1 MTQWLKREALALVRL
16 LTHPLLWVLLS
27 LTLAGAIV
35 AYQIHYAFDLDVG
48 TPIDQ
53 SFIRNFHDPRVEDGT
68 GRTFR
73 WSDAY
78 GYIDLTGT
86 GGGVPFDV
94 TLTLN
99 TGRPSVPVSII
110 VNGETLLQS
119 TFSEGWRTLHLPVD
133 ASHAQALASRDLV
146 VEIRTPGYPA
156 PDDRTQIQGVMV
168 DSMQVSS
175 SGSGFVVP
183 SIIQLLYLG
192 LGVLL
197 VYLLLGRM
205 LYPIAAYERPSF
217 GWGMRARGLYVAF
230 AGALVAAMS
239 LVALLAWYH
248 SGDLT
253 AAVALDDLLA
263 WYRVPST
270 SAVGQ
275 VALPVAGTFALSY
288 ILLVLVEPLARR
300 ISKAPG
306 ARRGARILASMIAVA
321 FLVRFGAAN
330 LPQVNIIDL
339 PWHMKWLRELLA
351 GNWQALYFPGQLSM
365 VPREWGLAVL
375 IPKSPLFYFVT
386 APLAALPWSLETSVK
401 AFTCLLDVSLM
412 GFCYALLAR
421 YAPALGGWRAGLW
434 AAFAYACN
442 PLSYR
447 ALAYGILP
455 TILAQ
460 WLTVASF
467 TVLLVLASQMVLA
480 SPGEQGQTQPR
491 VKGLLFALFILLAA
505 SLVAFPTIA
514 VFNTFVLGLL
524 ALFWLWR
531 KRPRSRRLGW
541 MVVGVTAA
549 AWALAMVSY
558 YGQYVVILIN
568 TTLPALLNPQSASA
582 QAVETSAAT
591 AQGPTTVHWSGPLD
605 LLGWTAGYMT
615 SLIPLL
621 SGLAGLAILWWAGS
635 KGPRLSLFSALTGA
649 WMLIL
654 PVFLIAN
661 YKVDMIGKHI
671 FYTVFP
677 LSLGAGIFLWKLT
690 RRGGAVRLFAFLSAG
705 ALAWTAL
712 AFWVQ
717 RLVQASF

>member
-1 MTQWLKREALALVRL
+1 
-16 LTHPLLWVLLS
+16 
-27 LTLAGAIV
+27 LAGAIV
-35 AYQIHYAFDLDVG
+35 AYQIHYSFDLDVG

-53 SFIRNFHDPRVEDGT
+53 SFVRNFHDPRVEASVEGGA

-78 GYIDLTGT
+78 GYVDLAGT
-86 GGGVPFDV
+86 GGGAPFDI

-99 TGRPSVPVSII
+99 TGRPDVPVSVI

-119 TFSEGWRTLHLPVD
+119 TFSEGWRTLDLSVD

-156 PDDRTQIQGVMV
+156 PDDRTQIQGVML
-168 DSMQVSS
+168 DSVRVVS
-175 SGSGFVVP
+175 SGSGFVTP
-183 SIIQLLYLG
+183 SITQLLYMG

-205 LYPIAAYERPSF
+205 LFPLAAYN
-217 GWGMRARGLYVAF
+217 RAPRNSELRTQNSELLPF
-230 AGALVAAMS
+230 LGALLAAIA

-253 AAVALDDLLA
+253 AAIVLDDLLA

-288 ILLVLVEPLARR
+288 ILLVLVEPIARR
-300 ISKAPG
+300 ISGAPG
-306 ARRGARILASMIAVA
+306 ARWGARVLASMIAVA

-339 PWHMKWLRELLA
+339 PWHMKWLRELLI
-351 GNWQALYFPGQLSM
+351 GNWQALYFPGQLSQ

-375 IPKSPLFYFVT
+375 IPKSPLFYFVA
-386 APLAALPWSLETSVK
+386 APLAVLPWSLETSVK
-401 AFTCLLDVSLM
+401 AFACLLDVSLM
-412 GFCYALLAR
+412 GFCYWLLAR

-467 TVLLVLASQMVLA
+467 TVLLALASRIITA
-480 SPGEQGQTQPR
+480 SPDAQERPR
-491 VKGLLFALFILLAA
+491 IRGLLFGLFILLAA

-524 ALFWLWR
+524 ALYWLWR
-531 KRPRSRRLGW
+531 KHLPTLSTQHSALSTQKRLGW
-541 MVVGVTAA
+541 TVVGVTAA
-549 AWALAMVSY
+549 AWALALVSY
-558 YGQYVVILIN
+558 YGQYVAILIN
-568 TTLPALLNPQSASA
+568 TTLPALLNPQAAAAEGVDTTA
-582 QAVETSAAT
+582 QATS
-591 AQGPTTVHWSGPLD
+591 TVDWSGPLD

-621 SGLAGLAILWWAGS
+621 SGLAGLALLWWAVR
-635 KGPRLSLFSALTGA
+635 KGPRMALFSALMGA

-654 PVFLIAN
+654 PVFMVAN

-677 LSLGAGIFLWKLT
+677 LSVGAGIFLWGLA
-690 RRGGAVRLFAFLSAG
+690 RRGGAVRWFAYLSAG

-712 AFWVQ
+712 AFWAQ

>member
-1 MTQWLKREALALVRL
+1 MLVRL
-16 LTHPLLWVLLS
+16 LTHPLLWILLS

-35 AYQIHYAFDLDVG
+35 AYQIHYSFNLDVG

-53 SFIRNFHDPRVEDGT
+53 AFVRNFHDTRVEDGT

-78 GYIDLTGT
+78 GYIDLSGT

-94 TLTLN
+94 TLTIN
-99 TGRPSVPVSII
+99 TGRPEVPVSVI

-119 TFSEGWRTLHLPVD
+119 TFSEGWRTLTLPVD
-133 ASHAQALASRDLV
+133 ASHTQALASRDLV

-156 PDDRTQIQGVMV
+156 PDDRTQIQGVML
-168 DSMQVSS
+168 DSVQAVS
-175 SGSGFVVP
+175 SGSGFATP
-183 SIIQLLYLG
+183 SITQLLYMG

-217 GWGMRARGLYVAF
+217 GWGVKARGLYVAF
-230 AGALVAAMS
+230 AGALVAAAA
-239 LVALLAWYH
+239 LVMLLAWYH
-248 SGDLT
+248 SGNLA

-300 ISKAPG
+300 VSKAPG
-306 ARRGARILASMIAVA
+306 AQRGARVLASMIAAA

-330 LPQVNIIDL
+330 LPQINIIDL
-339 PWHMKWLRELLA
+339 PWHMKWLRELLI
-351 GNWQALYFPGQLSM
+351 GNWQALYFPGQLSQ

-386 APLAALPWSLETSVK
+386 APLAILPWSLETSVK

-412 GFCYALLAR
+412 GFCYWLLAR

-467 TVLLVLASQMVLA
+467 TVLLALGSRMLIAQ
-480 SPGEQGQTQPR
+480 PDTQERPR
-491 VKGLLFALFILLAA
+491 VRGLLFGLFILLAA

-531 KRPRSRRLGW
+531 KRPQPKRLGW
-541 MVVGVTAA
+541 TVVGVTAA

-568 TTLPALLNPQSASA
+568 TTLPALLNPQAAAAEGVDTTA
-582 QAVETSAAT
+582 QAAS
-591 AQGPTTVHWSGPLD
+591 TVHWSGPLD
-605 LLGWTAGYMT
+605 LVGWTAGYMT

-621 SGLAGLAILWWAGS
+621 TGLAGLALLWWAGS
-635 KGPRLSLFSALTGA
+635 KGPRMALFSALMGA

-654 PVFLIAN
+654 PVFMIAN

-677 LSLGAGIFLWKLT
+677 LSLGAGIFLWGLA
-690 RRGGAVRLFAFLSAG
+690 RRGGAVRWFAYLSAG

>member
-1 MTQWLKREALALVRL
+1 MIQWLKREALVLVRL
-16 LTHPLLWVLLS
+16 LTHPLLWILLS

-35 AYQIHYAFDLDVG
+35 AYQIHYSFNLDVG

-53 SFIRNFHDPRVEDGT
+53 AFVRNFHDTRVEDGT

-78 GYIDLTGT
+78 GYVDLSGT

-99 TGRPSVPVSII
+99 TGRPSVPVSVI

-119 TFSEGWRTLHLPVD
+119 TFSEGWRTLTLPVD
-133 ASHAQALASRDLV
+133 ASHTQALASRDLV
-146 VEIRTPGYPA
+146 VEIRTPGYAA
-156 PDDRTQIQGVMV
+156 PDDRTQIQGVML
-168 DSMQVSS
+168 DSVQAVS
-175 SGSGFVVP
+175 SGSGFVTP
-183 SIIQLLYLG
+183 SITQLLYMV

-205 LYPIAAYERPSF
+205 LYPIAAYEHPSF
-217 GWGMRARGLYVAF
+217 GWGLRARGLYVAF
-230 AGALVAAMS
+230 AGALVAGAA
-239 LVALLAWYH
+239 LVVLLAWYH
-248 SGDLT
+248 SGNLA

-275 VALPVAGTFALSY
+275 AALPVTGTFALSY
-288 ILLVLVEPLARR
+288 ILLLLVEPLARR
-300 ISKAPG
+300 MSKAPG
-306 ARRGARILASMIAVA
+306 ACVGARVLASMIAAA

-330 LPQVNIIDL
+330 LPQINIIDL
-339 PWHMKWLRELLA
+339 PWHMKWLRELLI
-351 GNWQALYFPGQLSM
+351 GNWQALYFPGQLSQ

-375 IPKSPLFYFVT
+375 IPKSPLFYFVA
-386 APLAALPWSLETSVK
+386 APLAVLPWSLETSVK

-412 GFCYALLAR
+412 GFCYWLLAR
-421 YAPALGGWRAGLW
+421 YAPVLGGWRAGLW

-467 TVLLVLASQMVLA
+467 TVLLALASRMIMAQ
-480 SPGEQGQTQPR
+480 PDTQERPHVR
-491 VKGLLFALFILLAA
+491 GLLFGLFILLAA
-505 SLVAFPTIA
+505 SLVACPTIA

-531 KRPRSRRLGW
+531 KRPQPKRLGW
-541 MVVGVTAA
+541 TVVGVTAA

-558 YGQYVVILIN
+558 YGQYLVILIN
-568 TTLPALLNPQSASA
+568 TTLPALLNPQAAAAEGVDTTA
-582 QAVETSAAT
+582 QAAS
-591 AQGPTTVHWSGPLD
+591 TVHWSGPLD

-621 SGLAGLAILWWAGS
+621 SGLAGLAPG
-635 KGPRLSLFSALTGA
+635 GLFSVCKTLQPSTA
-649 WMLIL
+649 
-654 PVFLIAN
+654 P
-661 YKVDMIGKHI
+661 
-671 FYTVFP
+671 
-677 LSLGAGIFLWKLT
+677 
-690 RRGGAVRLFAFLSAG
+690 AV
-705 ALAWTAL
+705 
-712 AFWVQ
+712 
-717 RLVQASF
+717 

>member
-1 MTQWLKREALALVRL
+1 
-16 LTHPLLWVLLS
+16 
-27 LTLAGAIV
+27 
-35 AYQIHYAFDLDVG
+35 
-48 TPIDQ
+48 
-53 SFIRNFHDPRVEDGT
+53 
-68 GRTFR
+68 
-73 WSDAY
+73 
-78 GYIDLTGT
+78 
-86 GGGVPFDV
+86 
-94 TLTLN
+94 
-99 TGRPSVPVSII
+99 
-110 VNGETLLQS
+110 
-119 TFSEGWRTLHLPVD
+119 
-133 ASHAQALASRDLV
+133 
-146 VEIRTPGYPA
+146 
-156 PDDRTQIQGVMV
+156 
-168 DSMQVSS
+168 
-175 SGSGFVVP
+175 
-183 SIIQLLYLG
+183 
-192 LGVLL
+192 LL

-205 LYPIAAYERPSF
+205 LYPVAAYERPSF
-217 GWGMRARGLYVAF
+217 GWGLRARGLYVAF
-230 AGALVAAMS
+230 AGALVVAAA
-239 LVALLAWYH
+239 LIGLLAWYH
-248 SGDLT
+248 SGNLA

-300 ISKAPG
+300 VSRAPG
-306 ARRGARILASMIAVA
+306 ARRGARVLASMIAAA

-330 LPQVNIIDL
+330 LPQINIIDL
-339 PWHMKWLRELLA
+339 PWHMKWLRELLI
-351 GNWQALYFPGQLSM
+351 GNWQALYFPGQLSQ

-375 IPKSPLFYFVT
+375 IPKSPLFYFVA
-386 APLAALPWSLETSVK
+386 APLAILPWSLETSVK

-412 GFCYALLAR
+412 GFCYWLLAR
-421 YAPALGGWRAGLW
+421 YAPVLGGWRAGLW

-467 TVLLVLASQMVLA
+467 TVLLALGSRMLLAQLD
-480 SPGEQGQTQPR
+480 TQERPHIR
-491 VKGLLFALFILLAA
+491 GLLFGLFILLAA

-531 KRPRSRRLGW
+531 KRPKPKRLGW
-541 MVVGVTAA
+541 TVVGVTTA

-568 TTLPALLNPQSASA
+568 TTLPALLNPQAAAAEGVDTTAQSAS
-582 QAVETSAAT
+582 
-591 AQGPTTVHWSGPLD
+591 TVHWSGPLD

-621 SGLAGLAILWWAGS
+621 SGLAGLALLWWAGA
-635 KGPRLSLFSALTGA
+635 KGPRMALFSALMGA
-649 WMLIL
+649 WLLIL
-654 PVFLIAN
+654 PVFMIAN

-677 LSLGAGIFLWKLT
+677 LSLGAGIFLWGLA
-690 RRGGAVRLFAFLSAG
+690 RRGGAVRWFAYLSAG